1 MARFYPLGCSV
12 YYYVIAHDED
22 KQLFQLQVDNEG
34 FSGEVLKSGAKK
46 FRKSGYKI
54 QPGEQLWDG
63 ESVDL
68 RIKHFSASDQVDVDW
83 YYCCTDLKCVLPT
96 VDEN

>member
-1 MARFYPLGCSV
+1 MD
-12 YYYVIAHDED
+12 AHVPAGD

-34 FSGEVLKSGAKK
+34 FSGEVLKSDAKK
-46 FRKSGYKI
+46 FRNSGYKI

-83 YYCCTDLKCVLPT
+83 YYCCTNLKCVLPT